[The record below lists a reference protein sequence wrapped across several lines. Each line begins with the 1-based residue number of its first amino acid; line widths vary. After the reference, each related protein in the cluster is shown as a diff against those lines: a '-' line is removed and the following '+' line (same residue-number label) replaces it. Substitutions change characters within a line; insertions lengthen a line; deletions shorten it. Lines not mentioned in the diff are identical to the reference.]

1 MVEINRRKAGMLYDV
16 IDRSDGFYLPHAET
30 ASRSIMNVPFK
41 LADTSQEEAF
51 LKGAAACGLVE
62 LKGHRSVGGFRA
74 SIYNAM
80 PEAGV
85 QPCGITCSIS
95 RRRTRALTGLDWDVQ
110 RLDLDVGRDDR
121 RRILAFVN
129 ERAILA
135 VALGLAEGRFRA
147 DQHRGRTVVVPPR
160 VRRN

>member
-1 MVEINRRKAGMLYDV
+1 MIIRDDLLAKAPKDLPSLLNYPVLAENKSLLNTPPTFAIYMVKLVTDWLLNDIGGLEKMAEINRRKAGMLYEV
-16 IDRSDGFYLPHAET
+16 IDRSGGFYLPHAET

-41 LADTSQEEAF
+41 LADTALEEAF

-85 QPCGITCSIS
+85 Q
-95 RRRTRALTGLDWDVQ
+95 ALRDYMLDF
-110 RLDLDVGRDDR
+110 
-121 RRILAFVN
+121 AKKN
-129 ERAILA
+129 AK
-135 VALGLAEGRFRA
+135 
-147 DQHRGRTVVVPPR
+147 
-160 VRRN
+160 

>member
-1 MVEINRRKAGMLYDV
+1 MLYDV
-16 IDRSDGFYLPHAET
+16 IDGCDGFYLPHAET

-41 LADTSQEEAF
+41 LADVSREEAF

-85 QPCGITCSIS
+85 Q
-95 RRRTRALTGLDWDVQ
+95 ALRDYMLDFAQ
-110 RLDLDVGRDDR
+110 KS
-121 RRILAFVN
+121 
-129 ERAILA
+129 
-135 VALGLAEGRFRA
+135 
-147 DQHRGRTVVVPPR
+147 
-160 VRRN
+160 

>member
-1 MVEINRRKAGMLYDV
+1 MVKLVTDWLLREIGGLEKMVEINRRKAGMLYEV
-16 IDRSDGFYLPHAET
+16 IDRSGGFYLPHAET

-41 LADTSQEEAF
+41 LADTSGEEAF

-85 QPCGITCSIS
+85 
-95 RRRTRALTGLDWDVQ
+95 RAL
-110 RLDLDVGRDDR
+110 RDYMLEFAKR
-121 RRILAFVN
+121 
-129 ERAILA
+129 
-135 VALGLAEGRFRA
+135 
-147 DQHRGRTVVVPPR
+147 
-160 VRRN
+160 